1 MKINKVFIRFIIVGI
16 ANTVFGTAIMFLAY
30 NLHLSYWISSAA
42 NYFFGSILSYFLNK
56 YYTFGSKNK
65 SWKEVIRFIL
75 NIGLCYFISYGI
87 ARPFIRYILYNQEK
101 NIQDNC
107 AMVIGMI
114 IFMIINYVGQ
124 NVFVFRNKNV
134 MENETYSSERKK

>member
-30 NLHLSYWISSAA
+30 NLLHLSYWISSAA

-75 NIGLCYFISYGI
+75 NRILFSSRLISC
-87 ARPFIRYILYNQEK
+87 RYVWL
-101 NIQDNC
+101 
-107 AMVIGMI
+107 
-114 IFMIINYVGQ
+114 
-124 NVFVFRNKNV
+124 
-134 MENETYSSERKK
+134 RKS